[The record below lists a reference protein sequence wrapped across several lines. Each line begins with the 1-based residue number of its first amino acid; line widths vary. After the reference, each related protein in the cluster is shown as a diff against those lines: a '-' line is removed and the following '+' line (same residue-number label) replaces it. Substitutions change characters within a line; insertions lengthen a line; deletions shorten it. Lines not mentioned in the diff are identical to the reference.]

1 MRNLLRRAPVIAAVG
16 ALLLAASGCSVGGG
30 GGPSAASPST
40 TAPTSTV
47 PTATVEVTAPGT
59 TLAFEEAASILIKH
73 GERSGVVAVAVMGIT
88 SGTPEDTLRLNIG
101 NGDAFYAWMKIQNTA
116 APVDLGAYVPDI
128 IGFQGDGLQAA
139 NVNEPPGFEPCP
151 DNGPVSLPVGSS
163 FLTCEAFVAVEGVP
177 LTGIGFAPAVG
188 SDPIIWK

>member
-1 MRNLLRRAPVIAAVG
+1 MRKLLRRVPAIAAAG

-40 TAPTSTV
+40 TAATTTV

-59 TLAFEEAASILIKH
+59 TLAFGEAASILIKH
-73 GERSGVVAVAVMGIT
+73 GERSGVVAVSVMAIT
-88 SGTPEDTLRLNIG
+88 PGTHEDALWLNIG
-101 NGDAFYAWMKIQNTA
+101 NGEAYYATMRIQNTA

-128 IGFQGDGLQAA
+128 IGIQSDGLQAA
-139 NVNEPPGFEPCP
+139 NVNEPPDFPPCP
-151 DNGPVSLPVGSS
+151 DNGPVSLPIGSS
-163 FLTCEAFVAVEGVP
+163 FTTCEAFVAVEGVP
-177 LTGIGFAPAVG
+177 VTGIGFAPAVG